1 MSLLATERK
10 MEEIR
15 DLIFKEAKKEEEM
28 VNLSKFDVQAFT
40 DTQDFSWTL
49 DNIKKEVK
57 TGWKLFS
64 VTTDDEIVAAVLLK
78 KDGDTLFTKN
88 TPIKMAFQG
97 NGFSHQIKEF
107 YEVEAKKMHINKVIN
122 YCPVDNFRMIAL
134 NESHGYKRTGKAF
147 GLSNNI
153 IEWVKVL

>member
-1 MSLLATERK
+1 
-10 MEEIR
+10 MEE
-15 DLIFKEAKKEEEM
+15 LKPLVFKEAKKEEEV
-28 VNLSKFDVQAFT
+28 VNLSKFDIQAFT
-40 DTQDFSWTL
+40 DTEDFSWTL

-57 TGWKLFS
+57 TGWKLYS
-64 VTTDDEIVAAVLLK
+64 VTTSEEIVAAVLLRK
-78 KDGDTLFTKN
+78 EGDTLFTKN

-97 NGFSHQIKEF
+97 NGFSHQIKNF
-107 YEVEAKKMHINKVIN
+107 YEEEAKKQHIRRVVN

-134 NESHGYKRTGKAF
+134 NESHGYKRTGNAF

>member
-1 MSLLATERK
+1 
-10 MEEIR
+10 MEEK
-15 DLIFKEAKKEEEM
+15 LPLSFKEAKKEDEI
-28 VNLSKFDVQAFT
+28 VNLSKFDIQAFT

-49 DNIKKEVK
+49 DNMKKEVK
-57 TGWKLFS
+57 TGWKLYS
-64 VTTDDEIVAAVLLK
+64 VMTDDEIVAAVLMK

-97 NGFSHQIKEF
+97 NGFSHMIKNF
-107 YEVEAKKMHINKVIN
+107 YETEAKKSQVAKVVN

-134 NESHGYKRTGKAF
+134 NESHGYKRTGKSF
-147 GLSNNI
+147 GINQNI

>member
-1 MSLLATERK
+1 MK
-10 MEEIR
+10 MEE
-15 DLIFKEAKKEEEM
+15 LKSLTFKEAKKEEEV
-28 VNLSKFDVQAFT
+28 VNLSKFDIQAFT
-40 DTQDFSWTL
+40 DTQDFSWSL

-64 VTTDDEIVAAVLLK
+64 VMTDSEIVAAVLIR

-97 NGFSHQIKEF
+97 NGFSHQIKNF
-107 YEVEAKKMHINKVIN
+107 YEEEARKFRANKVVN

-134 NESHGYKRTGKAF
+134 NESHGYKRTGNAH
-147 GLSNNI
+147 GLTNNI
-153 IEWVKVL
+153 IEWVKVIS

>member
-1 MSLLATERK
+1 
-10 MEEIR
+10 ME
-15 DLIFKEAKKEEEM
+15 DLKPLVFKEAKKEEEV
-28 VNLSKFDVQAFT
+28 VNLSRFDIQAFT

-64 VTTDDEIVAAVLLK
+64 VMTDNEIVAAVLMRK
-78 KDGDTLFTKN
+78 EDDTLFTKN

-97 NGFSHQIKEF
+97 NGFSHQIKNF
-107 YEVEAKKMHINKVIN
+107 YEEEAKKHQIHRVVN
-122 YCPVDNFRMIAL
+122 YSPVDNFRMIAL
-134 NESHGYKRTGKAF
+134 NESHGYKRTGNAF
-147 GLSNNI
+147 GVNNNI

>member
-1 MSLLATERK
+1 
-10 MEEIR
+10 ME
-15 DLIFKEAKKEEEM
+15 DLKPLVFKEAKKEEEV
-28 VNLSKFDVQAFT
+28 VNLSRFDIQAFT

-64 VTTDDEIVAAVLLK
+64 VMTDNEIVAAVLMRK
-78 KDGDTLFTKN
+78 EDDTLFTKN

-97 NGFSHQIKEF
+97 NGFSHQIKHF
-107 YEVEAKKMHINKVIN
+107 YEEEAKKHQIHRVVN

-134 NESHGYKRTGKAF
+134 NESHGYKRTGNAF
-147 GLSNNI
+147 GVNNNI

>member
-1 MSLLATERK
+1 MDDTKELVFR
-10 MEEIR
+10 
-15 DLIFKEAKKEEEM
+15 EAKKEEEV
-28 VNLSKFDVQAFT
+28 VNLSKFDIQAFT
-40 DTQDFSWTL
+40 DTQDFSWSL

-57 TGWKLFS
+57 TGWKLYS
-64 VTTDDEIVAAVLLK
+64 VMSDDEIVAAVLMK

-97 NGFSHQIKEF
+97 NGFSHKIKNF
-107 YEVEAKKMHINKVIN
+107 YEDEAKRMHINRVVN
-122 YCPVDNFRMIAL
+122 YCPTDNFRMIAL

-147 GLSNNI
+147 GVSNNI